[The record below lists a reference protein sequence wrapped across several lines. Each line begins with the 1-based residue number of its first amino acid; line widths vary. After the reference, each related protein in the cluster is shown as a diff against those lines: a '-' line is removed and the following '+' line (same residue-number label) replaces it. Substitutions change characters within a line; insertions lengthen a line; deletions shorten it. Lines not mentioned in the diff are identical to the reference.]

1 EIKKRIR
8 DTDRVLRREGLTA
21 TAKVD
26 AERKR
31 KALEVQLAQLQTQKV
46 AGKVDDKYKMVKFF
60 EKQKLLRKLKQVEKQ
75 LSKLEMRSSDMDSD
89 KEHMLYTDV
98 FYISHYPSGEKYIS
112 LMQSPNNDESARKRN
127 EMRDAIRARIDAG
140 ELVMDLDKVK
150 SSAEVAKKQ
159 SVASS
164 ASASSSSL
172 ANKRSGTVNVMN
184 DSHYPGSGAE
194 SEMSGT
200 LGDAENHTSSD
211 DDED

>member
-159 SVASS
+159 SVSS
-164 ASASSSSL
+164 AAAALS
-172 ANKRSGTVNVMN
+172 
-184 DSHYPGSGAE
+184 
-194 SEMSGT
+194 
-200 LGDAENHTSSD
+200 
-211 DDED
+211 